1 MITSTEPSPGG
12 DGDMKRHRRTRARLF
27 ALPLAFLVLAGCGTT
42 GEQQAR
48 HDWEKA
54 YEVRAGSEDSGG
66 AVRAAPD
73 AITLA
78 SLLEES
84 VRSNRALQAK
94 REEWK
99 AALDRVPQARAL
111 PDPNFTY
118 AYFLESVETRVG
130 PQTQK
135 FGLAQSFPL
144 FGKRGLRG
152 EVAVHEANA
161 AAARFES
168 AHRALRERVTRIWN
182 ELLYLENAI
191 AITKENAVLLSS
203 LEEVLLKEYASGR
216 RSYGHVLK
224 TQIER
229 GRLEDRVRTLED
241 RRNPLVQSLRAELDF
256 PASHDLAV
264 PASASYAALPVEP
277 ADYATSTEDGEAN
290 VLDANPR
297 IRELE
302 AMIEKSRAAG
312 DLAGKSA
319 VPDLT
324 LGIEYIVT
332 DKSEIA
338 SPPDNGQDAAIAM
351 ASVRLPLWFGK
362 YRAEK
367 NEARAR
373 VRASEERLADEKNRL
388 RAEWELALFEYRD
401 HGRRI
406 ELYDDVL
413 VPRAGEMYETS
424 TSAFMTGTADFLD
437 LIDAERTLLEFA
449 LARERAAADRANAA
463 AAIERLAGGKA
474 TSPLGKENSP

>member
-1 MITSTEPSPGG
+1 MNRTG
-12 DGDMKRHRRTRARLF
+12 KTRARLF
-27 ALPLAFLVLAGCGTT
+27 TISLALLVLAGCGTT
-42 GEQQAR
+42 GERQAR
-48 HDWEKA
+48 HEWERA
-54 YEVRAGSEDSGG
+54 YAARPESADSGG
-66 AVRAAPD
+66 DDRIAPAD
-73 AITLA
+73 ITLA

-94 REEWK
+94 REDWK

-118 AYFLESVETRVG
+118 AYFLQSVETRVG
-130 PQTQK
+130 PQNQR

-144 FGKRGLRG
+144 FGKLGLRG

-168 AHRALRERVTRIWN
+168 ARLALRERVTKLWN
-182 ELLYLENAI
+182 ELVYLEHAI
-191 AITKENAVLLSS
+191 AITEENVALLES

-216 RSYGHVLK
+216 RSYAHVLK
-224 TQIER
+224 TQIEH
-229 GRLEDRVRTLED
+229 GRLEDRVRTLRD
-241 RRNPLVQSLRAELDF
+241 RRNPLVQSLRAELDL
-256 PASHDLAV
+256 PPSHDLVV
-264 PASASYAALPVEP
+264 PASAAYTLP
-277 ADYATSTEDGEAN
+277 YEDDEN
-290 VLDANPR
+290 VKALDANPR

-302 AMIEKSRAAG
+302 AMIEKARAAS

-324 LGIEYIVT
+324 LGVEYIVT
-332 DKSEIA
+332 DKSEVA

-351 ASVRLPLWFGK
+351 ASVRLPLWLGRYK
-362 YRAEK
+362 AEK

-373 VRASEERLADEKNRL
+373 MRASEERLADEKNRL

-406 ELYDDVL
+406 DLYDEVL
-413 VPRAGEMYETS
+413 VPRAEEMYETS
-424 TSAFMTGTADFLD
+424 TSSFMTGTSDFLD

-449 LARERAAADRANAA
+449 LARERAAADRANAGA
-463 AAIERLAGGKA
+463 ALERLAGGQA
-474 TSPLGKENSP
+474 SSPLGKEDSP